1 MTDRILAINPGATST
16 KIGYFENDELKFKKE
31 ITYSLEDVSKYNTIL
46 EQADFRY
53 QDILDALE
61 EEGVS
66 GKTLDAVVG
75 RGGCLPPVQAGAYT
89 VNDAMLICLRDYPIL
104 EHASNLGAGLAQR
117 IADKFGVEN
126 CPSYIYDPI
135 TVDQMTEVARI
146 SGTALFERKSI
157 AHMLNMRA
165 VSIKIANEELGKSYE
180 SSNLVVAHIGGGSTI
195 SVHQKGRILDVVAD
209 DEGLFSTERAGGLPL
224 KDVIPLCYE
233 YSQKEVNDML
243 RKKGGLV
250 SYFGTNDARTVE
262 EKAKNGDQKAK
273 TVLEAMAYQIAKG
286 IGQLATVTAG
296 EIDGIILTGGL
307 AHSDYITGMVKDRVS
322 FIAPVFRVPGEE
334 ELLALA
340 QGARRALNGQEKAHV
355 FEEPENHRQTV

>member
-31 ITYSLEDVSKYNTIL
+31 ITYSLEDVSKYSTIL

-53 QDILDALE
+53 EDILNALE
-61 EEGVS
+61 EEGVTAES
-66 GKTLDAVVG
+66 FEAVVG
-75 RGGCLPPVQAGAYT
+75 RGGCLPPVQAGAYI
-89 VNDAMLICLRDYPIL
+89 VNDAMLTCLRDYPVL

-117 IADKFGVEN
+117 IAERFGVKD

-135 TVDQMTEVARI
+135 TVDQMTDVARI
-146 SGTALFERKSI
+146 SGIALFERKSI

-165 VSIKIANEELGKSYE
+165 VAIKIANEELHKPYE
-180 SSNLVVAHIGGGSTI
+180 DCTFIVAHIGGGSTV
-195 SVHQKGRILDVVAD
+195 SVHEKGRITDVVAD

-233 YSQKEVNDML
+233 HTQKEVNDML
-243 RKKGGLV
+243 RKNGGLI
-250 SYFGTNDARTVE
+250 SYFGTNDARVVE
-262 EKAKNGDQKAK
+262 KKAKDGDQKAK

-286 IGQLATVTAG
+286 IGQLATVACG
-296 EIDGIILTGGL
+296 NVDGIILTGGL
-307 AHSDYITGMVKDRVS
+307 AHSDYITDMVKERVA
-322 FIAPVFRVPGEE
+322 FIAPVYRVPGEE

-340 QGARRALNGQEKAHV
+340 QGARRVLNDKEEYHV
-355 FEEPENHRQTV
+355 FEEPENHR